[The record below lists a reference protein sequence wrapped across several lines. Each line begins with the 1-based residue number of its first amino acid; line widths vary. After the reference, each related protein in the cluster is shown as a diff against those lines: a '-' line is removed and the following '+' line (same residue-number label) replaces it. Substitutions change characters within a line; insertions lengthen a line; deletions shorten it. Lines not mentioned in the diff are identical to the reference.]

1 MYKEHTA
8 SQLNTLINRYDK
20 AHFTAENGKKKLQN
34 KLFNVFMK
42 IEINENLKTSIF
54 NCFLM

>member
-1 MYKEHTA
+1 MYKEHID

-20 AHFTAENGKKKLQN
+20 AHFRGENGKKKLQN
-34 KLFNVFMK
+34 KYLFNVFMK

-54 NCFLM
+54 TCF